1 MSNTFYGAVSIA
13 EALQRSLNIPAVK
26 VMQRYG
32 SEKFQGKL
40 ANTGINLVNAQG
52 LPTVLGGAGIS
63 LYDLVGLYSA
73 LGNQGLVSPLSSDG
87 HSHAPAR
94 RLLPADTVAQLNWI
108 LSNNVG
114 QPGRLHGAH
123 RKQAVAFKTGT
134 GPGGSDALAVGTNGR
149 YTFGVWV
156 GTPDGGHR
164 ANNTGLRSA
173 VPIMDKIIDM
183 LPAGKLHTQTV
194 PPAPLALRR
203 FDRPVNG
210 LQMIYPVD
218 GSLLHYKAG
227 GLRVPLEIKDAS
239 YPLWVSLNGLS
250 LQQLQS
256 RHASLSV
263 P

>member
-1 MSNTFYGAVSIA
+1 
-13 EALQRSLNIPAVK
+13 
-26 VMQRYG
+26 
-32 SEKFQGKL
+32 
-40 ANTGINLVNAQG
+40 
-52 LPTVLGGAGIS
+52 
-63 LYDLVGLYSA
+63 
-73 LGNQGLVSPLSSDG
+73 
-87 HSHAPAR
+87 
-94 RLLPADTVAQLNWI
+94 
-108 LSNNVG
+108 
-114 QPGRLHGAH
+114 
-123 RKQAVAFKTGT
+123 
-134 GPGGSDALAVGTNGR
+134 
-149 YTFGVWV
+149 
-156 GTPDGGHR
+156 
-164 ANNTGLRSA
+164 
-173 VPIMDKIIDM
+173 MDKIIDM

-263 P
+263 PQKGGYKLTIVDSQHRAAAVYFHVD